1 MDKKKVK
8 KRKRRKE
15 EGKGEKKMKE
25 KKEEKKRKNKNK
37 NGVGYYSF
45 KEERENVIFF
55 KSFFIFILWIMTFYF
70 FLRMIIN

>member
-1 MDKKKVK
+1 
-8 KRKRRKE
+8 
-15 EGKGEKKMKE
+15 MKE

-45 KEERENVIFF
+45 KEERKNVIFF
-55 KSFFIFILWIMTFYF
+55 KSFLIFILWIMTFYF

>member
-8 KRKRRKE
+8 KGRERKKKVREKKNEGKKRRE
-15 EGKGEKKMKE
+15 
-25 KKEEKKRKNKNK
+25 KEEKKYK